1 LRDAR
6 LAFAVHSPLGVKRLT
21 ALVLV
26 LTAALPSVVC
36 GQDGSLLVALAEP
49 MAIDPRPV
57 SRQGH
62 FTERIEARG
71 RLVARLL
78 FGGRVMV
85 LARDESVLSITEVKG
100 ACTIAVERGRV
111 AVTVDRAHL
120 ELEDLVEVR
129 TPHAAVTVP
138 SGTLVVGVAG
148 VSTFTSMG
156 GAVEVF
162 RLERLGGAAPEPP
175 VVVAANET
183 VTVEPGHLSSGV
195 VANR

>member
-1 LRDAR
+1 LRGAR
-6 LAFAVHSPLGVKRLT
+6 LALAVHSPLGVKRLA

-26 LTAALPSVVC
+26 VPTALPSVAC
-36 GQDGSLLVALAEP
+36 GQDGSVQVALAEP
-49 MAIDPRPV
+49 IAVDARPV

-85 LARDESVLSITEVKG
+85 LARDESVLNITEVKG
-100 ACTIAVERGRV
+100 ASTIAVERGRV

-120 ELEDLVEVR
+120 ELEDLVEIR

-138 SGTLVVGVAG
+138 SGTLVVGVAD

-156 GAVEVF
+156 CAVEVF
-162 RLERLGGAAPEPP
+162 RLERLGSAAPEPS
-175 VVVAANET
+175 VVVTANET
-183 VTVEPGHLSSGV
+183 ATVAPGHLSSGV